1 VRFIQTERAIRNRAG
16 GDVATLCVFR
26 RNVRCSCER
35 VTAGGGSFRKNLGE
49 WRFRKNDC
57 DFTSGWRFRN
67 LDRKERLRVSEI
79 YLCCEEIDEH
89 ETFKIIDGGNYG
101 TATTSVNFS
110 PPNVI
115 GFD

>member
-57 DFTSGWRFRN
+57 DFTSGVAFSKSRSERAAPRFRN
-67 LDRKERLRVSEI
+67 LFMLR
-79 YLCCEEIDEH
+79 
-89 ETFKIIDGGNYG
+89 GN
-101 TATTSVNFS
+101 
-110 PPNVI
+110 
-115 GFD
+115 